1 MNKKMELAIVVAVAE
16 NNVIG
21 KNNQLVWHMPQDLK
35 HFKSITM
42 GFPIIMGRKTYESI
56 GKPLPG
62 RTSIVITRQ
71 PDYYANGCIVVRS
84 IQDAIR
90 QAKMQNKEKAFVI
103 GGAEI
108 YRQATDVCD
117 TMFLT
122 RIRHSFEGDTFFPEI
137 DPNKWIETEKESYPA
152 DDKNLYPFDFI
163 TLKRTNRIE
172 EN

>member
-1 MNKKMELAIVVAVAE
+1 MELAIVVAIAD

-21 KNNQLVWHMPQDLK
+21 KDNQLIWYMPQDLK

-62 RTSIVITRQ
+62 RTSIVVTRQ
-71 PDYYANGCIVVRS
+71 TDYLAKGCVVVQS
-84 IQDAIR
+84 ITEAI
-90 QAKMQNKEKAFVI
+90 AKAEEHNQEKAFVI

-108 YRQATDVCD
+108 YQQAMDVCD
-117 TMFLT
+117 TIYLT

-137 DPNKWIETEKESYPA
+137 DLNHWIEEKRESFPA
-152 DDKNLYPFDFI
+152 DDKNPYPFDFI
-163 TLKRTNRIE
+163 MLTRKQKGVQR
-172 EN
+172 

>member
-1 MNKKMELAIVVAVAE
+1 MELAIVVAVAE

-21 KNNQLVWHMPQDLK
+21 KNNKLIWHMPQDLK
-35 HFKSITM
+35 HFKSITI

-62 RTSIVITRQ
+62 RTSIIVTHQ
-71 PDYYANGCIVVRS
+71 SDYQANGCIIVGS
-84 IQDAIR
+84 IQNAIT

-108 YRQATDVCD
+108 YRQAKDVCD
-117 TMFLT
+117 TIFLT

-137 DPNKWIETEKESYPA
+137 DPEMWIETVKESYPA
-152 DDKNLYPFDFI
+152 DDKNPYPFDFV
-163 TLKRTNRIE
+163 TLRRANKSEQTS
-172 EN
+172 